1 MKKQKVVLSFPP
13 GKVEDPITYHL
24 IKDYDLMVN
33 ILRATIDP
41 GKQGLM
47 VVELSGANSQISHG
61 INYLESVGVGVEPLT
76 QEIQHLEER
85 CFSCTA
91 CVPICPSSALD
102 VDRESWVVSFNPD
115 KCVVCL
121 SCVDVCVYKAV
132 ESYL

>member
-13 GKVEDPITYHL
+13 EKVEDPIIYHL
-24 IKDYDLMVN
+24 IKDYDLMVS

-47 VVELSGANSQISHG
+47 VVELSGANSQLSHG

-91 CVPICPSSALD
+91 CVPICPTSALD

-132 ESYL
+132 ESYF

>member
-13 GKVEDPITYHL
+13 EKVEDPIIYHL
-24 IKDYDLMVN
+24 IKDYDLMVS

-47 VVELSGANSQISHG
+47 VVELSGENSQLSHG

-91 CVPICPSSALD
+91 CVPICPTSALD

-121 SCVDVCVYKAV
+121 SCVDVCVYNAV
-132 ESYL
+132 QSYL

>member
-13 GKVEDPITYHL
+13 EKVEDPITYHL
-24 IKDYDLMVN
+24 IKDYNLMVN

>member
-13 GKVEDPITYHL
+13 EKVEDPITYNL

-47 VVELSGANSQISHG
+47 VVELSGANSRLSHA
-61 INYLESVGVGVEPLT
+61 INYLESVGVSVEPLT
-76 QEIQHLEER
+76 QEIQHLQER

-91 CVPICPSSALD
+91 CVPICPTSALD

-121 SCVDVCVYKAV
+121 SCVDVCVYNAV
-132 ESYL
+132 QSYF

>member
-13 GKVEDPITYHL
+13 EKVEDPITYHL
-24 IKDYDLMVN
+24 IKDYDLMVS

-91 CVPICPSSALD
+91 CVPICPTSALD

-132 ESYL
+132 ESYF

>member
-13 GKVEDPITYHL
+13 EKVEDPIIYHL
-24 IKDYDLMVN
+24 IKDYDLMVS

-47 VVELSGANSQISHG
+47 VVELSGANSQLSHG
-61 INYLESVGVGVEPLT
+61 IN
-76 QEIQHLEER
+76 
-85 CFSCTA
+85 
-91 CVPICPSSALD
+91 VPICPTSALD

-121 SCVDVCVYKAV
+121 SCVDVCVYNAV
-132 ESYL
+132 QSYL